1 MNLNEIFVLN
11 AKNGILLV
19 NSNNAEMLA
28 VKKLDIRDVLD
39 KLQNDVMEKSLIQF
53 LDVLTEEKF
62 NNAKIENGKGIGII
76 PSLKCNFNCEYCF
89 NKKKNNKKMT
99 FELAKK
105 NNR

>member
-39 KLQNDVMEKSLIQF
+39 KLQNDVM
-53 LDVLTEEKF
+53 
-62 NNAKIENGKGIGII
+62 
-76 PSLKCNFNCEYCF
+76 
-89 NKKKNNKKMT
+89 
-99 FELAKK
+99 
-105 NNR
+105 